1 MRRAVE
7 MEANFAMLLRTIALR
22 CTTGFH
28 GMLKKFF
35 QVSLRDTTKVYL
47 NVINSIAFYPTLIAI
62 ALFFLS
68 LFTLY
73 IDEQSPGILFGYEL
87 GDRNIIY
94 PDSARALLGAIAG
107 GMISLM
113 VFSFSMVMVILSQ
126 TSSNYSPRLLPNL
139 IGQRSKQIV
148 MGFYIGTIAYTFV
161 ILTSI
166 DSKFYAFGVPSLSIV
181 VNGLLSLFCLALF
194 VSFISDVSKDIQ
206 IGNIINHVY
215 RDTIRSLRYEIEEE
229 MYVPIHTL
237 PDTEGWTV
245 VHSPVSGYLNEIRR
259 RFLLRATHRLG
270 VVVRMRV
277 PIGQFINRRDEL
289 FLASR
294 SLSQDEQQEIVN
306 AFIFR
311 HQEEIDRQYGYGFKH
326 LTEVAL
332 KALSPGINDPGTAIQ
347 AIDRL
352 TDLFVELLPLQGHCI
367 LTDKNNDI
375 RLIHELLRYDDIL
388 YLSVNAISEYG
399 KADLTV
405 MLKLLILLQTV
416 LQNDTENRHTTTVM
430 NLLHDLVEGFADDFR
445 NDSDRRILA
454 RKVNDIVGKYAD
466 YPQNAAIRAHLGVLL
481 PSEVAPSKTS

>member
-1 MRRAVE
+1 
-7 MEANFAMLLRTIALR
+7 
-22 CTTGFH
+22 
-28 GMLKKFF
+28 MLKKFF
-35 QVSLRDTTKVYL
+35 QVSLRETTKFYL
-47 NVINSIAFYPTLIAI
+47 NVIGSIAFYPTLIAI

-68 LFTLY
+68 LLTLY
-73 IDEQSPGILFGYEL
+73 IDEQSPGLLFGYEI
-87 GDRNIIY
+87 GVENIIY

-113 VFSFSMVMVILSQ
+113 VFSFSMVMVILNQ

-181 VNGLLSLFCLALF
+181 INCLLSLLCLALF
-194 VSFISDVSKDIQ
+194 VSFINNVSQDIQ

-215 RDTIRSLRYEIEEE
+215 RDTIRSIRYEVEEE
-229 MYVPIHTL
+229 TYVPARTL
-237 PDTEGWTV
+237 PNTQGWTTV
-245 VHSPVSGYLNEIRR
+245 YSPLSGYLNEISR
-259 RFLLRATHRLG
+259 RFLLRVTRRLN
-270 VVVRMRV
+270 VVIRMRV

-289 FLASR
+289 FLVNR
-294 SLSQDEQQEIVN
+294 SLTQDEQAEVIN
-306 AFIFR
+306 AFVFR
-311 HQEEIDRQYGYGFKH
+311 HQEEINRQYGYGFKH

-352 TDLFVELLPLQGHCI
+352 TDLFVELLLLRGYSI
-367 LTDKNNDI
+367 LTDKDNDL
-375 RLIHELLRYDDIL
+375 RLIHEPLRYDDIL

-405 MLKLLILLQTV
+405 MVKLLILLQTI
-416 LQNDTENRHTTTVM
+416 LQNDTDHQHTDTVM
-430 NLLHDLVEGFADDFR
+430 NLLHDLVEEFGENFK
-445 NDSDRRILA
+445 NQSDRKILVQRVDTITKKHA
-454 RKVNDIVGKYAD
+454 EYA
-466 YPQNAAIRAHLGVLL
+466 QVASIRAQLGALL
-481 PSEVAPSKTS
+481 SSEVS